1 MPMPQAYFHASRD
14 FDRFMEVLKRISM
27 LQTTHQCYT
36 MLEAVLHA
44 FRAHLTVREA
54 LAFARHLPPVLR
66 AIFVDDWDPD
76 QPVTPFPDR
85 AGLQREILALRHNH
99 NLSTPSAMEDV
110 AAALRET
117 MDAED
122 FARMVAVLPDAGAA
136 LWR

>member
-14 FDRFMEVLKRISM
+14 FEMFMEALKRISM

-44 FRAHLTVREA
+44 FRAHLTAREA
-54 LAFARHLPPVLR
+54 LAFAHHLPPVIR
-66 AIFVDDWDPD
+66 AIFVDDWDMD
-76 QPVTPFPDR
+76 QPVSPFPDR
-85 AGLQREILALRHNH
+85 AGLQREILALRNNH
-99 NLSTPSAMEDV
+99 NLSTPTAMEDV

-117 MDAED
+117 MDGED
-122 FARMVAVLPDAGAA
+122 FARMIAVLPEAGAA